1 MQLRCKS
8 IAIALQKYCY
18 CGIKSIK
25 IKKNLKFIKIGG
37 KRIDLFPI
45 IKQFTFILIQY
56 FYRENNKNNL
66 SRELDY

>member
-1 MQLRCKS
+1 MLLRYKS

-25 IKKNLKFIKIGG
+25 IKKNLKFIKIRD

-56 FYRENNKNNL
+56 F
-66 SRELDY
+66 

>member
-56 FYRENNKNNL
+56 F
-66 SRELDY
+66 